1 MEKNIKKI
9 EDMSLN
15 AWPSHKM
22 ELYDGWILRFS
33 YFYTHRTNS
42 VEQFGTSTL
51 PWREKVSYCE
61 DVYKRLGSPAVFK
74 ISPLV
79 SPDFDYTLEN
89 RGYEIQHTTEVMT
102 VHLTDPAP
110 ESAYSEV
117 TLTDKIPDI
126 WITSLF
132 DLKGMTNPIH
142 RAVVPSMY
150 RAIPKET
157 ICASIW
163 KEGKIIATGL
173 GILDRDY
180 IGIYAIHV
188 KEKYRS
194 RGYARQICTGLLSEG
209 HAKRCPE
216 CLSPGSTG
224 KYRCQTS
231 LYLSGISGYPT
242 LTGSGFSLILKNSN
256 TITTTKEY
264 YEIFTCFLY
273 LYRNYSYFFRMHAQN
288 YRPASCF

>member
-1 MEKNIKKI
+1 MEMNIKKI

-42 VEQFGTSTL
+42 VEQFGVSTL
-51 PWREKVSYCE
+51 PWREKIPYCE
-61 DVYKRLGSPAVFK
+61 NVYKRLGTPAIFK

-89 RGYEIQHTTEVMT
+89 RGYEIQHTTNVMT
-102 VHLTDPAP
+102 LRLAAARLDAP
-110 ESAYSEV
+110 YRDVSFTAN
-117 TLTDKIPDI
+117 IPDE
-126 WITSLF
+126 WIESLF
-132 DLKGMTNPIH
+132 TLKGTANPIH

-157 ICASIW
+157 VCASIRR
-163 KEGKIIATGL
+163 EGQIIATGL

-188 KEKYRS
+188 REDYRGN
-194 RGYARQICTGLLSEG
+194 GYARQICTGLLREG
-209 HAKRCPE
+209 MKKGAEKAYLQVVEGNTPAR
-216 CLSPGSTG
+216 
-224 KYRCQTS
+224 R
-231 LYLSGISGYPT
+231 LYET
-242 LTGSGFSLILKNSN
+242 LGFRHFY
-256 TITTTKEY
+256 TY
-264 YEIFTCFLY
+264 W
-273 LYRNYSYFFRMHAQN
+273 FRVQ
-288 YRPASCF
+288 PD

>member
-1 MEKNIKKI
+1 MEKSIKKI

-42 VEQFGTSTL
+42 VEQFGASTL

-61 DVYKRLGSPAVFK
+61 EEYRRLGSPAVFK

-102 VHLTDPAP
+102 LDLGEATLSYPCDL
-110 ESAYSEV
+110 V
-117 TLTDKIPDI
+117 TLTDTIPDL
-126 WITSLF
+126 WISSLF
-132 DLKGMTNPIH
+132 DLKGMTNAIH
-142 RAVVPSMY
+142 RKVVPSMY
-150 RAIPKET
+150 RAIPKRT
-157 ICASIW
+157 ICASITCD
-163 KEGKIIATGL
+163 GTIIATGL

-188 KEKYRS
+188 KEEF
-194 RGYARQICTGLLSEG
+194 RGQGFARQICTALLREG
-209 HAKRCPE
+209 MMREAQHAYLQVVKGNLPARK
-216 CLSPGSTG
+216 LYS
-224 KYRCQTS
+224 S
-231 LYLSGISGYPT
+231 L
-242 LTGSGFSLILKNSN
+242 GF
-256 TITTTKEY
+256 
-264 YEIFTCFLY
+264 
-273 LYRNYSYFFRMHAQN
+273 RYFYTYWFRVQPH
-288 YRPASCF
+288 S

>member
-42 VEQFGTSTL
+42 VEQFGNSTL
-51 PWREKVSYCE
+51 PWREKVAYCE
-61 DVYKRLGSPAVFK
+61 DVYKRLGSPAIFK

-89 RGYEIQHTTEVMT
+89 RGYEIQHVTEVMT
-102 VHLTDPAP
+102 LHLSDA
-110 ESAYSEV
+110 
-117 TLTDKIPDI
+117 
-126 WITSLF
+126 
-132 DLKGMTNPIH
+132 

-188 KEKYRS
+188 KENYR
-194 RGYARQICTGLLSEG
+194 GQGFARQICTALLTEG
-209 HAKRCPE
+209 MKKGAENAYLQVVQGNTAAKRLYASLGFTDFYTYWFRVQPE
-216 CLSPGSTG
+216 AVTQKGVS
-224 KYRCQTS
+224 
-231 LYLSGISGYPT
+231 
-242 LTGSGFSLILKNSN
+242 
-256 TITTTKEY
+256 
-264 YEIFTCFLY
+264 
-273 LYRNYSYFFRMHAQN
+273 
-288 YRPASCF
+288 

>member
-1 MEKNIKKI
+1 MENQIKKI

-51 PWREKVSYCE
+51 SWREKVSYCE
-61 DVYKRLGSPAVFK
+61 NVYRRLGSPAIFK

-89 RGYEIQHTTEVMT
+89 RGYEIQHTTRVMT
-102 VHLTDPAP
+102 MSLSEAGSTVLYPDVTITD
-110 ESAYSEV
+110 E
-117 TLTDKIPDI
+117 IPDV
-126 WITSLF
+126 WISSLF
-132 DLKGMTNPIH
+132 DLKGMTNPVH

-157 ICASIW
+157 VCASVW
-163 KEGKIIATGL
+163 KNGKIIATGL

-188 KEKYRS
+188 QEAYRGM
-194 RGYARQICTGLLSEG
+194 GYARQICSALLSEG
-209 HAKRCPE
+209 EKKGAANAYLQVVQGNTPAEK
-216 CLSPGSTG
+216 L
-224 KYRCQTS
+224 YTS
-231 LYLSGISGYPT
+231 L
-242 LTGSGFSLILKNSN
+242 GFSHIY
-256 TITTTKEY
+256 TY
-264 YEIFTCFLY
+264 W
-273 LYRNYSYFFRMHAQN
+273 FRVQK
-288 YRPASCF
+288 RV

>member
-1 MEKNIKKI
+1 MENIKKI

-42 VEQFGTSTL
+42 VEQFGNSML
-51 PWREKVSYCE
+51 PWREKVAYCE
-61 DVYKRLGSPAVFK
+61 NVYKRLGSPAIFK
-74 ISPLV
+74 ISPVV

-102 VHLTDPAP
+102 MALSDAHIDTHYQDVMLTD
-110 ESAYSEV
+110 E
-117 TLTDKIPDI
+117 IPDI
-126 WITSLF
+126 WINSLF

-163 KEGKIIATGL
+163 KGRQ
-173 GILDRDY
+173 DHR
-180 IGIYAIHV
+180 
-188 KEKYRS
+188 YRS
-194 RGYARQICTGLLSEG
+194 RN
-209 HAKRCPE
+209 P
-216 CLSPGSTG
+216 
-224 KYRCQTS
+224 
-231 LYLSGISGYPT
+231 
-242 LTGSGFSLILKNSN
+242 
-256 TITTTKEY
+256 
-264 YEIFTCFLY
+264 
-273 LYRNYSYFFRMHAQN
+273 
-288 YRPASCF
+288 